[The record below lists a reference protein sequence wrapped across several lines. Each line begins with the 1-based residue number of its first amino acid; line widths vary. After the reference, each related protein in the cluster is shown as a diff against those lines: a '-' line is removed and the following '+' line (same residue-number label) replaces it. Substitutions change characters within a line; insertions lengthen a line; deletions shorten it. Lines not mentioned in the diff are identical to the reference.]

1 LLDGLLRAA
10 AVLMTIALPVL
21 LIQTRSYR
29 LDWTAPI
36 LLGYLLL
43 LVANFSRRISFRVRA
58 LCLLYA
64 LACVAQLGFVRVGP
78 QVGPSM
84 GCALVVVLSGLLLGR
99 RALLAAYL
107 LMLAGLLLVGG
118 LHARL
123 GARWIAQ
130 DASDPTVFSNWVRGA
145 FAFGLFG
152 GILAVAVMFVVS
164 RVEGM
169 LAARTKALEELTTE
183 QRQRAEAERALAA
196 ANQQIQRM
204 QKLEALG
211 RLAGGV
217 AHDFN
222 NALVV
227 ILGWADI
234 MRAQTLGPAELRKAI
249 DEISAAGES
258 AARLTQQLL
267 SFGRKG
273 LHVPQPVALT
283 ELVQRFSETLSR
295 LLPENVRVRCEYE
308 ADVPPARVDP
318 GQIHQV

>member
-1 LLDGLLRAA
+1 MLKTA
-10 AVLMTIALPVL
+10 AVLMTVALPVL
-21 LIQTRSYR
+21 IIQTESYR
-29 LDWTAPI
+29 LDWTSPI
-36 LLGYLLL
+36 VLGYV
-43 LVANFSRRISFRVRA
+43 LVLVSTLRPSSSYRARA

-64 LACVAQLGFVRVGP
+64 LACVAQLGFIRVGP
-78 QVGPSM
+78 QVGPSI
-84 GCALVVVLSGLLLGR
+84 GCALVVVLAGLLLGR

-107 LMLAGLLLVGG
+107 LMLAGLLFVGV
-118 LHARL
+118 LHNRL
-123 GARWIAQ
+123 GARWIAPHV
-130 DASDPTVFSNWVRGA
+130 SDPTLFSNWVRGA
-145 FAFGLFG
+145 FSFGLFG
-152 GILAVAVMFVVS
+152 GMLAVAVMFVVS

-169 LAARTKALEELTTE
+169 LAARTKALEELTAE
-183 QRQRAEAERALAA
+183 QRQRADAERALAE

-204 QKLEALG
+204 HKLEALG

-227 ILGWADI
+227 ILGWTDI
-234 MRAQTLGPAELRKAI
+234 MRAQTLAPEEMRKAL
-249 DEISAAGES
+249 DEISAAADS

-273 LHVPQPVALT
+273 LHVPQPVLLT
-283 ELVQRFSETLSR
+283 ELVPRFSETLSR